1 MTPSTHLDDRVAD
14 RRRAGRGR
22 RLACAEVWSGNG
34 KASGLLEMPGLVAWV
49 HSVPSGSGEGGG
61 DVHHVSVCTSCTL
74 SRIALA
80 DVSGH
85 GQAVAAVGDQLRVL
99 MHRYLTEDDQSGLMQ
114 DLNRAVQQDLE
125 GVHYATMVAAGW
137 NHVRG
142 LIVLTNAGHPPPIRY
157 RAARR
162 EWSWIEAEGDGERGR
177 VSGVP
182 LGLLAESSYSQAVI
196 EPQSGDLMVL
206 YSDGVSEAS
215 NGTGDEL
222 GRDGLIAI
230 ARRLDTSSAEVFGR
244 ALAGAVRLFRGTAES
259 TDDET
264 IIVLQRVP
272 VAAAI

>member
-1 MTPSTHLDDRVAD
+1 MTAAALVDDREAG
-14 RRRAGRGR
+14 RTLAGRGH

-34 KASGLLEMPGLVAWV
+34 KASGLLEMPGLLAWV

-61 DVHHVSVCTSCTL
+61 DVHHVSLCTSCTL

-114 DLNRAVQQDLE
+114 DLNRAVQQNLE

-142 LIVLTNAGHPPPIRY
+142 LLVLTNAGHPPPIRY
-157 RAARR
+157 RAAES
-162 EWSWIEAEGDGERGR
+162 EWSWIEAEGDGKRGR
-177 VSGVP
+177 VSGIP
-182 LGLLAESSYSQAVI
+182 LGLLAESSYSQAVL
-196 EPQSGDLMVL
+196 EPLVGDLMVL
-206 YSDGVSEAS
+206 YSDGVSDAS

-230 ARRLDTSSAEVFGR
+230 ARRLDTRSAEVFGPQ
-244 ALAGAVRLFRGTAES
+244 LAGAVRLFRGTAQS
-259 TDDET
+259 ADDET

-272 VAAAI
+272 IPPAT